1 MKFVHMLMWAAL
13 AAAPVSIATAAPAA
27 DADAPS
33 PAAAVSML
41 QSGLGIVAD
50 GRDRTGDGVLV
61 RAVTPGGAA
70 ERLGVRPGDRL
81 VSINGQPLGNAA
93 APHALLDRLADS
105 SGGEVRLELLRDG
118 RTVALAGSVG
128 QSGDAP
134 AVAQAAVEGC
144 GWVSTVGVPPRV
156 SRNIFDAVITQING
170 QSTPLEVQNRY
181 RVPAGRNVLVVQE
194 FIDRH
199 RISMADVQRIHRMQ
213 RRESARAY
221 KVLVVDVE
229 PGVRYSVGAELLE
242 DRLDPQGIRENAYWQ
257 PVVWESRPE
266 ACN

>member
-1 MKFVHMLMWAAL
+1 MRLVRMLMWAAL

-27 DADAPS
+27 EADAFP

-50 GRDRTGDGVLV
+50 GRDRTGAGVLV

-81 VSINGQPLGNAA
+81 VSVNGELLADAA
-93 APHALLDRLADS
+93 APHALLDRLIDG

-118 RTVALAGSVG
+118 QTLSLAGPVD
-128 QSGDAP
+128 QSRDGP
-134 AVAQAAVEGC
+134 AVVAGAVEAC

-156 SRNIFDAVITQING
+156 SRNVFDAVITQING

-181 RVPAGRNVLVVQE
+181 RVPAGRNVLVVLE
-194 FIDRH
+194 LIDRH
-199 RISMADVQRIHRMQ
+199 RLKRVDVQRIRRMHD
-213 RRESARAY
+213 RERARAN

-242 DRLDPQGIRENAYWQ
+242 DRLDPESIRENAYWQ
-257 PVVWESRPE
+257 PVVWESRLE

>member
-1 MKFVHMLMWAAL
+1 MRLVRMLMWAAL
-13 AAAPVSIATAAPAA
+13 AAAPVAIATAVPAA
-27 DADAPS
+27 EAEALA

-81 VSINGQPLGNAA
+81 VSVNGESLADAA
-93 APHALLDRLADS
+93 APHALLDRLIDS

-118 RTVALAGSVG
+118 QALALAGHAS
-128 QSGDAP
+128 AP
-134 AVAQAAVEGC
+134 QEGPAAAVAPVEGC

-156 SRNIFDAVITQING
+156 SRNVFDAVITQING

-181 RVPAGRNVLVVQE
+181 RVPAGRNVLVVLE
-194 FIDRH
+194 LIDRH
-199 RISMADVQRIHRMQ
+199 RLKRVDVQRIRRMHD
-213 RRESARAY
+213 RERARAN

-229 PGVRYSVGAELLE
+229 PGVRYWVGAELLE
-242 DRLDPQGIRENAYWQ
+242 DRLDPESIRENAYWQ